1 MSGTEAEERARIQ
14 AELQQILNERAAL
27 LKERMRVEL
36 ELEQLRAA
44 QAAKPDPNLASSRRA
59 KR

>member
-14 AELQQILNERAAL
+14 AELRQILNERAQL

-44 QAAKPDPNLASSRRA
+44 AAAKPDPNLASSRRT